1 MVKSNFA
8 LTKYIDKDQ
17 VYGPIWNIIRNEFE
31 LTTQL
36 YLALNNTT
44 SLMEGDKIGK
54 QSIQLRDHI
63 VLPLLT
69 LQQYAIGKVQNKST
83 ESPLKETYEKLL
95 TRTMF
100 GVINAAR
107 NAV

>member
-1 MVKSNFA
+1 MIQA
-8 LTKYIDKDQ
+8 
-17 VYGPIWNIIRNEFE
+17 EFT
-31 LTTQL
+31 LTTKL
-36 YLALNNTT
+36 YLALNSTS

-54 QSIQLRDHI
+54 QSIQLRDRI

-69 LQQYAIGKVQNKST
+69 IQQYALGKVQEPLIAS
-83 ESPLKETYEKLL
+83 SLKETYEKLL

-107 NAV
+107 NSV

>member
-1 MVKSNFA
+1 
-8 LTKYIDKDQ
+8 
-17 VYGPIWNIIRNEFE
+17 
-31 LTTQL
+31 
-36 YLALNNTT
+36 
-44 SLMEGDKIGK
+44 MEGDKIGK
-54 QSIQLRDHI
+54 QSIQLRDRI
-63 VLPLLT
+63 ALPLLT
-69 LQQYAIGKVQNKST
+69 LQQYALGKVQSESI